1 MEYKIINNGYQVES
15 NYDLT
20 QELKENSENVINWYN
35 FSVGSKFY
43 DKNTNKYIV
52 QEVSHDSKYIKLS

>member
-1 MEYKIINNGYQVES
+1 MDYKIINNGYEVES

-20 QELKENSENVINWYN
+20 QEFKENAEKIINWFN
-35 FSVGSKFY
+35 FRIGSKFY
-43 DKNTNKYIV
+43 DKNDNEYMV